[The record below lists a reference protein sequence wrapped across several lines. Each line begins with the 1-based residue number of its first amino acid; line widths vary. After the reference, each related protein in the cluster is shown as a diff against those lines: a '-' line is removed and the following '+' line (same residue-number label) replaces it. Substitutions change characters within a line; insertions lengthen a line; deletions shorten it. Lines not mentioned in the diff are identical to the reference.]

1 MEEEIRK
8 DFNELLRLMMEGK
21 RLLFKEKA
29 AECLPVD
36 IAEGLEEIE
45 DNSLVIK
52 LFRLL
57 PKDISSDVFAYMTSD
72 QQRIIAESATN
83 AELKALVDD
92 MFIDD
97 TVDFLEEMPANVV
110 KKVLQNADENTR
122 TLINQFLN
130 YPENS
135 AGSLMTIEYVDLHD
149 YFSVRKALDYI
160 RRTGIDK
167 ETIYTCYVID
177 DRRHLVGHVS
187 LRRLILAPEN
197 ASIREIMETNTV
209 FVSTTDDQEAVADDF
224 RRYDLTSIA
233 VCDKEERLVGII
245 TVDDIVDV
253 IQEENTED
261 IKKMAAIIPSDE
273 EYMDASV
280 LHLVAHRLPWLMIMM
295 LSATLSSTIIT
306 HFESV
311 LAGAVALTAFIPM
324 LTGSAGNSGSQTSVT
339 IIRNMSLGEVELSD
353 WLRVLFKE
361 VRVALVTG
369 LALAVVNFG
378 RMMVFSGTGA
388 MISLTVS
395 VTLLFAIVLAASVGC
410 LLPMGAKRLGLDPAV
425 MASPM
430 ITTIVDCAA
439 LLIYFVVAGAM
450 LGL

>member
-8 DFNELLRLMMEGK
+8 DFNELLRLMTEGK

-72 QQRIIAESATN
+72 QQRIIAESATS

-369 LALAVVNFG
+369 LSLSVVNFA
-378 RMMVFSGTGA
+378 RMMLFSGTSA